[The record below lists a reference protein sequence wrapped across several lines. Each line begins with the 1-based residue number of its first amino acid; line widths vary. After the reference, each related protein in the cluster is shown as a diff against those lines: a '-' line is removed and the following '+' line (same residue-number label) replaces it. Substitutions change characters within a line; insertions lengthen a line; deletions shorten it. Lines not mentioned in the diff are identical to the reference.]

1 MAGALPVPDDRV
13 HPSFG
18 DRRDPMRRVRT
29 EIRGGAVRAHPGVG
43 TVDRIGVGVGVHRGC
58 VRFGAAWH
66 GPILARN
73 TSVPALPLDLG
84 PVSLYLG
91 TSHLECVVERT
102 PETAMTWTDERV
114 ETLKKMWAEGQSASQ
129 IAKELGGVTRNA
141 VIGKVH
147 RLGLS
152 NRVGPGGA
160 PEAEEE
166 DLIMPVPPRID
177 PPPPES
183 EEPVEPEVEPEP
195 LVAEAPADILAA
207 PSAVVTALPVRK
219 LIIPAGQPL
228 PPQPSANEISPEALA
243 SVREVEKRA
252 KRLTLM
258 ELTERTCKWPI
269 GDPATEDFW
278 FCGLPSLP
286 GKPYCEAHVGV
297 AFQPMSARRDRR
309 R

>member
-1 MAGALPVPDDRV
+1 M
-13 HPSFG
+13 S
-18 DRRDPMRRVRT
+18 
-29 EIRGGAVRAHPGVG
+29 
-43 TVDRIGVGVGVHRGC
+43 
-58 VRFGAAWH
+58 
-66 GPILARN
+66 
-73 TSVPALPLDLG
+73 
-84 PVSLYLG
+84 
-91 TSHLECVVERT
+91 
-102 PETAMTWTDERV
+102 WTDERV

-160 PEAEEE
+160 TEDETEEA
-166 DLIMPVPPRID
+166 PVVAAPVAKPAPAPRAA
-177 PPPPES
+177 
-183 EEPVEPEVEPEP
+183 EPVRAEPAPVAAPAPAPAAQTAPEP
-195 LVAEAPADILAA
+195 AAAEPATTHETVAAILLT
-207 PSAVVTALPVRK
+207 PGPIPLRK
-219 LIIPAGQPL
+219 AIIPAGQPL

-252 KRLTLM
+252 KKLTLM

-269 GDPATEDFW
+269 GDPATDDFW
-278 FCGLPSLP
+278 FCGLPSVA

>member
-1 MAGALPVPDDRV
+1 M
-13 HPSFG
+13 S
-18 DRRDPMRRVRT
+18 
-29 EIRGGAVRAHPGVG
+29 
-43 TVDRIGVGVGVHRGC
+43 
-58 VRFGAAWH
+58 
-66 GPILARN
+66 
-73 TSVPALPLDLG
+73 
-84 PVSLYLG
+84 
-91 TSHLECVVERT
+91 
-102 PETAMTWTDERV
+102 WTDERV
-114 ETLKKMWAEGQSASQ
+114 ETLKRMWAEGQSASQ

-152 NRVGPGGA
+152 NRAGEGA
-160 PEAEEE
+160 SMADEVEAAPPAAPAKPEVAARPAEPAAPRPAPAAA
-166 DLIMPVPPRID
+166 PVPPK
-177 PPPPES
+177 PA
-183 EEPVEPEVEPEP
+183 VEASP
-195 LVAEAPADILAA
+195 AAAPAAAAAATAA
-207 PSAVVTALPVRK
+207 PAAPTNVTPLPMRK
-219 LIIPAGQPL
+219 AIIPAGQPL

-252 KRLTLM
+252 RKLTLM

-278 FCGLPSLP
+278 FCGLPSVA